1 MSEVKVD
8 KISPRSGTSF
18 TLGDSGDTFTIPSG
32 ATIANSGTATGFGLL
47 MADQWR
53 VTTGFTGD
61 ANPIASNWERN
72 DTTGAGFIGS
82 AMTESSGIFT
92 FPSTGIYRV
101 DFHVTMSLNSNSR
114 YNLIAIMKTLNNSS
128 YAEAATTYTHISNNA
143 SATTYASAHADAI
156 IDVTDTSN
164 VKVSFQVEHH
174 DNNTA
179 VTGGTDV
186 DYTWAHFIR
195 LGDT

>member
-32 ATIANSGTATGFGLL
+32 VTIANSGTATGFGLL

-143 SATTYASAHADAI
+143 SATTYASAHTDAI

-179 VTGGTDV
+179 VTGGTDL

>member
-1 MSEVKVD
+1 MSKLNVNTIE
-8 KISPRSGTSF
+8 PQSGTTV
-18 TLGDSGDTFTIPSG
+18 TLGASGDTIALASG
-32 ATIANSGTATGFGLL
+32 ASVTGNGLVGIT

-72 DTTGAGFIGS
+72 DTTGAGFIGTG
-82 AMTESSGIFT
+82 MTESSGVFT

-128 YAEAATTYTHISNNA
+128 YAEASTTYAHISNNT
-143 SATTYASAHADAI
+143 SSTTYASAHADAI

-174 DNNTA
+174 DNNTT
-179 VTGGTDV
+179 VTGGSNV
-186 DYTWAHFIR
+186 DYTWAHFLR

>member
-32 ATIANSGTATGFGLL
+32 VTIANSGTATGFGLL

-179 VTGGTDV
+179 VTGGTDL

>member
-32 ATIANSGTATGFGLL
+32 VTIANSGTATGFGLL

-143 SATTYASAHADAI
+143 SATTYASAHTDAI